1 MTDESREA
9 RVASVFASLA
19 DTLVDDYDVVDLLQ
33 TLVDACREL
42 LGVTEAGILLTDGQ
56 SGELEMIA
64 STSEA
69 TRLVEVMQ
77 LAAHGGPCIDCF
89 RAGAAVSVPDIR
101 VHHPG
106 WESFEK
112 TALESGFLA
121 VDAIP
126 MRLRDITIGTL
137 NLLRS
142 APGALASSE
151 ATVARAFA
159 DVATIGILQERAIH
173 RAGALNVQLQTALDS
188 RVVIEQAKGVVA
200 QKTGLPVDEA
210 YAPIRA
216 YARAHQ
222 QPLRDVATRIVRRE
236 LDPATLLSST
246 QGDA

>member
-1 MTDESREA
+1 MTEQSREE
-9 RVASVFASLA
+9 RVVQVLASLA

-33 TLVDACREL
+33 TLVDACSEI
-42 LGVTEAGILLTDGQ
+42 LGVAEAGILLTDGD
-56 SGELEMIA
+56 SGELETIA

-77 LAAHGGPCIDCF
+77 LAAHAGPCIDCF
-89 RAGAAVSVPDIR
+89 RSGAPVSAPDIR

-106 WESFEK
+106 WESFERI
-112 TALESGFLA
+112 ALQSGFLA

-126 MRLRDITIGTL
+126 MRLRNVTIGTL

-142 APGALASSE
+142 APGTLASSE

-173 RAGALNVQLQTALDS
+173 RAGDLNSQLQAALDS
-188 RVVIEQAKGVVA
+188 RVVIEQAKGVVS
-200 QKTGLPVDEA
+200 QRTGLRIDEA

-222 QPLRDVATRIVRRE
+222 QPLHEVAAKIVRRDI
-236 LDPATLLSST
+236 DPSTLLIGL